1 MFLYFL
7 IYVDLLEWFEDL
19 IDDNV
24 FVFKDVSIFKFFC
37 LVELILMKFIELS
50 YKDFILYYFYYKE
63 KIKYWFFFIIII
75 INILFFYCYLFK
87 LNWLVWKKKLC
98 FLFVF
103 IGLSLS
109 LVYFFR

>member
-50 YKDFILYYFYYKE
+50 YKDFILYYFY
-63 KIKYWFFFIIII
+63 IGFFLLLLLLIFCFFIVI
-75 INILFFYCYLFK
+75 C
-87 LNWLVWKKKLC
+87 
-98 FLFVF
+98 
-103 IGLSLS
+103 LS
-109 LVYFFR
+109 